1 LKIGIFSDTHDNILK
16 IKKTVNFFN
25 KHKVGFVFHA
35 GDFIAPFVIPKI
47 QALHCDWR
55 GVFGNN
61 DGERNGL
68 SKISRR
74 KIQEAPLRITL
85 AGRRITLVHE
95 LGAIDLKS
103 EKVDLVIFGHTH
115 RPEVARQD
123 DKILVNPGEC
133 GGWLTGKSTVALV
146 DLVLLTAKI
155 YKI

>member
-1 LKIGIFSDTHDNILK
+1 MRIGIFSDSHDNILK
-16 IKKTVNFFN
+16 VKKAVSFFN

-47 QALHCDWR
+47 QALKCDWR

-61 DGERNGL
+61 DGERRGL
-68 SKISRR
+68 SKISKR
-74 KIQEAPLRITL
+74 KIQKAPLRINL

-103 EKVDLVIFGHTH
+103 EKADLIIFGHTH
-115 RPEVARQD
+115 SPEVKRRD
-123 DKILVNPGEC
+123 DKMLINPGEC
-133 GGWLTGKSTVALV
+133 GGWVTGKFTVALV
-146 DLVLLTAKI
+146 DLAFLTAKI